1 MEERNMAEKD
11 PREYRGGAHE
21 PADAKGG
28 TDTWADTEGVV
39 PREMV
44 DDPGAPPPERAD
56 DDQALS
62 DAALGAVTDK
72 DPTDDAIDHASGDE
86 ADATTIGGAGADVED
101 LEEGKP
107 VSRVDQQQLASE
119 SDEVAS
125 H

>member
-1 MEERNMAEKD
+1 MTEKD
-11 PREYRGGAHE
+11 PRDYRGGVRE

-44 DDPGAPPPERAD
+44 DDPDAPPPERAG

-62 DAALGAVTDK
+62 DAALGEVTDK
-72 DPTDDAIDHASGDE
+72 DPTDDAIDHSGGDE
-86 ADATTIGGAGADVED
+86 ADATEFGGSGADVED

>member
-1 MEERNMAEKD
+1 MAEKD
-11 PREYRGGAHE
+11 PRDYRGGVRE

-28 TDTWADTEGVV
+28 PDTGAHTDGVV

-44 DDPGAPPPERAD
+44 DDPGAPPPERQGD
-56 DDQALS
+56 EQALG
-62 DAALGAVTDK
+62 DAALGNVTDK
-72 DPTDDAIDHASGDE
+72 DPTDDAIDRSGGDE
-86 ADATTIGGAGADVED
+86 ADATRLGGAGADVED

-119 SDEVAS
+119 SEDVAS

>member
-1 MEERNMAEKD
+1 MAEKD
-11 PREYRGGAHE
+11 PRDYRGGVRE

-28 TDTWADTEGVV
+28 TETWADTEGVV

-44 DDPGAPPPERAD
+44 DDPGAPPPERAG
-56 DDQALS
+56 DDQALG

-72 DPTDDAIDHASGDE
+72 DPTDDAIDRSSGDE
-86 ADATTIGGAGADVED
+86 ADATTVGGSGADVED